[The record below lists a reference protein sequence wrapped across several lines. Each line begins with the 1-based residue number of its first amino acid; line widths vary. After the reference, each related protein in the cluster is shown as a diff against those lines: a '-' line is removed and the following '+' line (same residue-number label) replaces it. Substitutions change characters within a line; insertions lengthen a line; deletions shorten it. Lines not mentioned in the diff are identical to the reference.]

1 MKSINKF
8 ALVMTLALTTPLL
21 NAADADDHAAHHP
34 ENAPAASAPKAP
46 SKPTNAAK
54 ATNEQSMKMDAQ
66 MKTMREMHD
75 KMMNAKT
82 PEERKA
88 LMADHMKVMKD
99 GMSMMSGMSAGGMMG
114 GGMAGGGMAGGGM
127 AGGGMAGGSA
137 KGNKPASPQA
147 MQQQMDMMQ
156 KKMDMMQTMMQMMMD
171 RTEMQ
176 MPAK

>member
-1 MKSINKF
+1 MKSIYKV
-8 ALVMTLALTTPLL
+8 ALAMTLALATPLL
-21 NAADADDHAAHHP
+21 YAADADEHQAHHP
-34 ENAPAASAPKAP
+34 ENAPAASPPKAP
-46 SKPTNAAK
+46 SKPANTAK

-66 MKTMREMHD
+66 MKTMRQMHD

-88 LMADHMKVMKD
+88 LMADHMKAMKD
-99 GMSMMSGMSAGGMMG
+99 GMSMMSSMSGGGMM
-114 GGMAGGGMAGGGM
+114 
-127 AGGGMAGGSA
+127 GGGMAGGSA

-156 KKMDMMQTMMQMMMD
+156 KKTDMMQTMMQMMMD
-171 RTEMQ
+171 RMEMQ

>member
-127 AGGGMAGGSA
+127 AGGSA